1 MIGSSGSLL
10 QILKKQ
16 LVSGGPITLTHPEAT
31 RYFMTIKEA
40 VSLVLK
46 STTIEGNGDIYV
58 LKMGD
63 PINIYSLI
71 KQFLKN
77 NNQHKKKIIIIME

>member
-1 MIGSSGSLL
+1 MTNYYKNFTNKKYISVRFGNVIGSSGSLL

-16 LVSGGPITLTHPEAT
+16 LASGEPITLTDPKAT

-46 STTIEGNGDIYV
+46 STTIDDDGDIYV
-58 LKMGD
+58 LKMGE
-63 PINIYSLI
+63 PINVI
-71 KQFLKN
+71 F
-77 NNQHKKKIIIIME
+77 

>member
-1 MIGSSGSLL
+1 
-10 QILKKQ
+10 
-16 LVSGGPITLTHPEAT
+16 
-31 RYFMTIKEA
+31 MTIKEA

-46 STTIEGNGDIYV
+46 STTIDDNGDIYV

-77 NNQHKKKIIIIME
+77 NNQYEKNNNNNNGIRLKQLD